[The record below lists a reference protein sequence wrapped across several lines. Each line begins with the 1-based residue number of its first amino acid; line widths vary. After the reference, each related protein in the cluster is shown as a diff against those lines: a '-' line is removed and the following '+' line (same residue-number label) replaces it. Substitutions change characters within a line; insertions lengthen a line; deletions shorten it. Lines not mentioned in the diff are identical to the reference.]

1 MIPNSEIVAL
11 LAKFPEE
18 KAAPASPAVAWWQC
32 PTWITNGIT
41 SPASQG
47 HGVCAA
53 GMTSTDGRT
62 IFISLANPSNVLPL
76 VIWESRNAAW
86 ILAGCGEQ
94 AY

>member
-1 MIPNSEIVAL
+1 MAEGQRQARATCPAVTD
-11 LAKFPEE
+11 
-18 KAAPASPAVAWWQC
+18 AAPAVAWWQC

-62 IFISLANPSNVLPL
+62 IFVSLANPSNVLPL